1 MREHEHLSYDELIE
15 ELRILV
21 RDKHTGIMFIRTESD
36 HSVRIGLA
44 QGRIVSYNYRMHRG
58 PKAISLIRR
67 IQSGEYAFTEEVPG
81 IVSGIISGEAQAS
94 DIDFFAELAAI
105 PDRDVF
111 ADQDVLFAPPPASAH
126 MQGTAA
132 AEVSPPSASGGPQI
146 GGGEL
151 FETVVRELTW
161 YLGPVARVVAT
172 EYEQELRSA
181 ASREQVHTIVS
192 HLAQEI
198 DDSQQAG
205 EFKTRILGL
214 VAS

>member
-1 MREHEHLSYDELIE
+1 
-15 ELRILV
+15 
-21 RDKHTGIMFIRTESD
+21 
-36 HSVRIGLA
+36 
-44 QGRIVSYNYRMHRG
+44 
-58 PKAISLIRR
+58 
-67 IQSGEYAFTEEVPG
+67 
-81 IVSGIISGEAQAS
+81 
-94 DIDFFAELAAI
+94 
-105 PDRDVF
+105 
-111 ADQDVLFAPPPASAH
+111 

-151 FETVVRELTW
+151 FETVVRELTR